1 VESEPWNA
9 AASIWST
16 TKQGFG
22 SRVSVFEL
30 WFARQERGGKLEI
43 AIDRNEKIVVD
54 TRGPSLEDD
63 FHMVYVQPGA
73 HTFSVSAPAGSRV
86 RAYGVVLENDGPG
99 VVWDGL
105 ALIGG
110 STRGLRTQ
118 HPEHIE
124 NQVRRRGLDLI
135 AFMFGGNDLAR
146 KYVDL
151 AESMQPYYDEYG
163 EVIQRFRAGRPQA
176 SCLVLSV
183 IDHGER
189 KADDSIV
196 SKPFTKTLS
205 NAQREVARQNGCGFF
220 DTYEAMGGKGS
231 AARWYR
237 ANPRMMAPD
246 LGHPTGTGHE
256 VIAGLVSNA
265 LLHGYEQYRERM
277 AGQPLPLPRP
287 ATGVP
292 ANDARDPERDS
303 ADAR

>member
-1 VESEPWNA
+1 
-9 AASIWST
+9 
-16 TKQGFG
+16 
-22 SRVSVFEL
+22 
-30 WFARQERGGKLEI
+30 
-43 AIDRNEKIVVD
+43 
-54 TRGPSLEDD
+54 
-63 FHMVYVQPGA
+63 M
-73 HTFSVSAPAGSRV
+73 
-86 RAYGVVLENDGPG
+86 
-99 VVWDGL
+99 

-118 HPEHIE
+118 DPAHIQ

-146 KYVDL
+146 KWVDL
-151 AESMQPYYDEYG
+151 KESMQPYYEEYG

-205 NAQREVARQNGCGFF
+205 NAQREIARQNGCGFF

-237 ANPRMMAPD
+237 SNPRMMAPD
-246 LGHPTGTGHE
+246 LGHPTGAGHE
-256 VIAGLVSNA
+256 VIAGLVANA
-265 LLHGYEQYRERM
+265 VLHGYEEYRDRM
-277 AGQPLPLPRP
+277 AGQPLPVPRQKQPEPEP
-287 ATGVP
+287 AEPEP
-292 ANDARDPERDS
+292 AEPSS